1 MKFTGSKQRISKY
14 IVPIIQECIDD
25 NKLSTFLDCFVGGAN
40 IIDKIKCENR
50 VGNDKNHYLIALWN
64 ALKEGFYLQ
73 GVEMNEDIYK
83 DIRENPSKYPDEIV
97 AVAGILA
104 SYNSK
109 WFAGYAKPHY
119 VSEKCTRHYYEESIK
134 NVESQLPNIQDITFI
149 SKDYKDLNIPLT
161 PPIMIYCDPP
171 YANKVGFKDKIDH
184 SEYWEWVRKISM
196 NHYVLCSEYVAP
208 DDFKEVWSGQV
219 RITLDNASRSNAT
232 EKLFTYKGGLYD
244 KYIAEKG

>member
-25 NKLSTFLDCFVGGAN
+25 NKLSTFLDCFVGGVN

-161 PPIMIYCDPP
+161 PP
-171 YANKVGFKDKIDH
+171 
-184 SEYWEWVRKISM
+184 
-196 NHYVLCSEYVAP
+196 HYDLLRPTIC
-208 DDFKEVWSGQV
+208 
-219 RITLDNASRSNAT
+219 
-232 EKLFTYKGGLYD
+232 
-244 KYIAEKG
+244 

>member
-25 NKLSTFLDCFVGGAN
+25 NKLDTYIEPFVGGAN
-40 IIDKIKCENR
+40 VIDKVKCKNR
-50 VGNDKNHYLIALWN
+50 IGCDKNKYLIALWK
-64 ALKEGFYLQ
+64 ALQNGFDLQ
-73 GVEMNEDIYK
+73 SVEMNEDIYK

-119 VSEKCTRHYYEESIK
+119 FNEKCTRYYYEESFR
-134 NVESQLPNIQDITFI
+134 NVESQLPNIQDVTFI

-161 PPIMIYCDPP
+161 PP
-171 YANKVGFKDKIDH
+171 
-184 SEYWEWVRKISM
+184 
-196 NHYVLCSEYVAP
+196 HYDLLRPTVC
-208 DDFKEVWSGQV
+208 
-219 RITLDNASRSNAT
+219 
-232 EKLFTYKGGLYD
+232 
-244 KYIAEKG
+244 

>member
-161 PPIMIYCDPP
+161 PIMIYCDPP

-184 SEYWEWVRKISM
+184 SAYWEWVRKISM
-196 NHYVLCSEYVAP
+196 NHYVLCSEYAAP
-208 DDFKEVWSGQV
+208 NDFKEVWSGQV

-244 KYIAEKG
+244 KYITEKGR